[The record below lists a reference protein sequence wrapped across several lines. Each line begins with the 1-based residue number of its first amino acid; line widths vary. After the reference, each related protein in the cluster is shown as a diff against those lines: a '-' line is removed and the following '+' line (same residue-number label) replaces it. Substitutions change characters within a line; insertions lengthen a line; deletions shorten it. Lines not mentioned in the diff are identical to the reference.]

1 MVSDAA
7 TPCGSCG
14 MALALGLALS
24 SLASV
29 CLRRQCLRLLASNG
43 SCKVRIDLVRFT
55 AIKDTN
61 AKKFLFECG
70 TAYETSEQQQREDA
84 VTETE
89 TRAGAANQRIRLGV
103 AINQVITPPAKAARA
118 SFPANCGRC

>member
-1 MVSDAA
+1 MSDAA

-14 MALALGLALS
+14 MALALALALGLALS

-29 CLRRQCLRLLASNG
+29 SPCLRRQCLRLLASNG

-70 TAYETSEQQQREDA
+70 TA
-84 VTETE
+84 
-89 TRAGAANQRIRLGV
+89 
-103 AINQVITPPAKAARA
+103 
-118 SFPANCGRC
+118 